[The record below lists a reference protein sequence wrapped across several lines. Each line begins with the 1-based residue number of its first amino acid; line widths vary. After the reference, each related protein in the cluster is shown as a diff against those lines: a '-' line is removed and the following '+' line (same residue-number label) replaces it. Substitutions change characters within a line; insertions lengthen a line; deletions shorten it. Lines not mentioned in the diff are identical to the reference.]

1 MEASAVNHLPAGGLP
16 AATRPR
22 GGRERHGRGEAATMV
37 DVTAGSGTAAAA
49 GSGFP
54 SLSDISRMLRRGD
67 IALAVGIL
75 TILVVLIL
83 PLPSIV
89 LDLFLA
95 VSITLSI
102 LILMTSL
109 FIQAPL
115 EFSAFPTV
123 LLISTMLRLS
133 LNLASTRLILSRGHE
148 GSAAAGHVIE
158 AFGNFVM
165 GGNFVIG
172 IIVFIILV
180 IVNFVVITKGSGRI
194 AEVAARFHLDSM
206 PGKQMAIDADLSAG
220 LIDEKVARERRKAL
234 EDESGFFGAMDGA
247 SKFVRGDAV
256 AGLLVVF
263 INVIGGMIIGIAQQ
277 GMPFIE
283 AARSYTLLT
292 VGDGLVTQI
301 PALIVSTA
309 AGLLVSKAGVSGAA
323 DKALLKQF
331 SGYPQALG
339 MSAAVMLVLALLPGI
354 PTIPFLL
361 LGGGAGTLAVL
372 ARRQNRKAADIAATS
387 AAVTGTTAATAAAAA
402 EEPISAALKI
412 DDLKI
417 ELGYALLPLVN
428 GPDGTDRL
436 TEQIKA
442 LRKSLAIEM
451 GFVMPAVRILDNVQL
466 EANTYVIK
474 IKEVDAGNG
483 RVWPS
488 NYMVMDPAGGQVAL
502 PGTHT
507 IEPTFGLPATWVD
520 ASLKEEASLK
530 GYTVVD
536 AATVL
541 STHLTELL
549 KANMSDLLSYGE
561 VQKLLKELP
570 KEQSELLKDIVPN
583 QITVSGIQRVL
594 QLLLAERI
602 SIRDLSTILEGI
614 ADALAFS
621 RNPATVVEHVR
632 ARLARQ
638 ICAQNTSLNGYVPL
652 IALSAKWEQAFAE
665 SLVGNG
671 DDRSLAMQPS
681 KLSEFMTAVRE
692 RFEQAARE
700 GEAPV
705 LVTSAAIRPYVR
717 SLVERFRSQ
726 TTVLSQAEI
735 HPRARLKTVGSI

>member
-1 MEASAVNHLPAGGLP
+1 
-16 AATRPR
+16 
-22 GGRERHGRGEAATMV
+22 MV
-37 DVTAGSGTAAAA
+37 DVTAGQGAATSG
-49 GSGFP
+49 GFP
-54 SLSDISRMLRRGD
+54 SLSEIGNIIKRGD
-67 IALAVGIL
+67 LALAFGIL

-83 PLPSIV
+83 PLPAFV

-95 VSITLSI
+95 ISITMSI
-102 LILMTSL
+102 LILMTAL

-115 EFSAFPTV
+115 EFSAFPTT

-148 GSAAAGHVIE
+148 GTDAAGHVIQ

-172 IIVFIILV
+172 IIVFAILV
-180 IVNFVVITKGSGRI
+180 TVNFVVITKGSGRI
-194 AEVAARFHLDSM
+194 AEVAARFHLDAM
-206 PGKQMAIDADLSAG
+206 PGKQMAIDADLNAG

-247 SKFVRGDAV
+247 SKFVRGDAI

-263 INVIGGMIIGIAQQ
+263 INIIGGIIIGVAQQ
-277 GMPFIE
+277 GISFTE
-283 AARSYTLLT
+283 AAQTYTLLT

-323 DKALLKQF
+323 DKALIKQF

-339 MSAAVMLVLALLPGI
+339 MAAAVMCVLALLPGI
-354 PTIPFLL
+354 PTIPFMAL
-361 LGGGAGTLAVL
+361 GAGAAVMAVK
-372 ARRQNRKAADIAATS
+372 ARKHKHEKAVEDAKAAAAP
-387 AAVTGTTAATAAAAA
+387 ATAAAAAAAA
-402 EEPISAALKI
+402 EEPIAAALKI

-428 GPDGTDRL
+428 GPDGQDRL

-466 EANTYVIK
+466 EANTYIIK
-474 IKEVDAGNG
+474 IKEVDAGQG
-483 RVWPS
+483 KIWP
-488 NYMVMDPAGGQVAL
+488 NQFMVMDPGGGQVAV
-502 PGTHT
+502 PGIHT
-507 IEPTFGLPATWVD
+507 TEPTFGLPATWVD
-520 ASLKEEASLK
+520 ASLKEEAALK

-549 KANMSDLLSYGE
+549 KGNMSDLLSYGE

-570 KEQSELLKDIVPN
+570 KEQSELVKDIVPA
-583 QITVSGIQRVL
+583 QVTISGIQRVL
-594 QLLLAERI
+594 QLLLSERI

-638 ICAQNTSLNGYVPL
+638 ICAQNTSHNGYLPL

-665 SLVGNG
+665 SIIGQG
-671 DDRSLAMQPS
+671 EDKSLAMQPS
-681 KLSEFMTAVRE
+681 KLSEFMAATRDAFE
-692 RFEQAARE
+692 RAARE

-705 LVTSAAIRPYVR
+705 LVTSAAIRPFVR
-717 SLVERFRSQ
+717 SLVERFRQQ

-735 HPRARLKTVGSI
+735 HPRARLKTVGSV

>member
-1 MEASAVNHLPAGGLP
+1 MTDTTLGQGADKP
-16 AATRPR
+16 ATRLPSV
-22 GGRERHGRGEAATMV
+22 GDLVTM
-37 DVTAGSGTAAAA
+37 
-49 GSGFP
+49 
-54 SLSDISRMLRRGD
+54 LKRGD
-67 IALAVGIL
+67 LALAFGIL

-83 PLPSIV
+83 PLPAVV

-95 VSITLSI
+95 ISITLSI

-115 EFSAFPTV
+115 EFSAFPTI

-133 LNLASTRLILSRGHE
+133 LNLASTRLILTHGHE
-148 GSAAAGHVIE
+148 GTAAAGHVIE

-172 IIVFIILV
+172 IIVFAILV

-220 LIDEKVARERRKAL
+220 LIDEKTAKERRKAL

-247 SKFVRGDAV
+247 SKFVRGDAI

-263 INVIGGMIIGIAQQ
+263 INIIGGIVIGVAQQ
-277 GMPFIE
+277 GLGFAE

-292 VGDGLVTQI
+292 VGDGLVTQV

-323 DKALLKQF
+323 DKALMKQL

-339 MSAAVMLVLALLPGI
+339 MSAAVMLVLAALPGI
-354 PTIPFLL
+354 PMIPFLA
-361 LGGGAGTLAVL
+361 LGSGAAALAWTS
-372 ARRQNRKAADIAATS
+372 RKRNR
-387 AAVTGTTAATAAAAA
+387 AAVAAEASAAAAA
-402 EEPISAALKI
+402 PEAAAAAAAAADEPISTALKI

-428 GPDGTDRL
+428 APDGTDRL

-442 LRKSLAIEM
+442 LRRSLAIEM

-466 EANTYVIK
+466 EANSYIIK
-474 IKEVDAGNG
+474 IKEVDAGSG
-483 RVWPS
+483 RVWP
-488 NYMVMDPAGGQVAL
+488 NQYMVMDPAGDQVAV
-502 PGTHT
+502 PGIHT
-507 IEPTFGLPATWVD
+507 TEPTFGLPATWVD
-520 ASLKEEASLK
+520 AGLKEEATLK

-549 KANMSDLLSYGE
+549 KNNMSDLLSYGE

-570 KEQSELLKDIVPN
+570 KEQGELVKDIVPS
-583 QITVSGIQRVL
+583 QINVSGIQRVL
-594 QLLLAERI
+594 QLLLSERI

-621 RNPATVVEHVR
+621 RNPATIVEHVR

-638 ICAQNTSLNGYVPL
+638 ICAQNTSPNGYLPL

-665 SLVGNG
+665 SIIGQG
-671 DDRSLAMQPS
+671 EERSLAMAPS
-681 KLSEFMTAVRE
+681 KLSEFMTAVRD

-705 LVTSAAIRPYVR
+705 LVTSAAIRPFVR

-726 TTVLSQAEI
+726 TSVLSQAEI